1 MTRVGFV
8 GVGTM
13 GTPMVTNLLKAGF
26 SVLAYDVRPEAL
38 DEAGRRGAATAGSA
52 AEAAQDSEIVV
63 TMLPSSSDVEACY
76 CGPAGVLAGAPPGR
90 LCVDMS
96 TIDPGTSRRVA
107 ERAKAQGVR
116 FLDAPVS
123 GAVPRAV
130 EGTLTIMV
138 GGSERDLEEARPVL
152 SALGST
158 IIHVGP
164 VGSGE
169 VAKLCNNL
177 IAGVAMVAVSEA
189 FRLAERF
196 GVDPKVLTQVIQKS
210 SGQTWVME
218 HNHPVPGMVA
228 KAASSHDYAA
238 GFMTDLMA
246 KDMGLAVMAGREQ
259 RVPLFAAS
267 AALQLYRLASAQ
279 GLGRKDFSSVYSLLK
294 PASEHAPV

>member
-1 MTRVGFV
+1 MKRVGFI

-26 SVLAYDVRPEAL
+26 SVLACDVKPEAL
-38 DEAGRRGAATAGSA
+38 DEAGRRGAAVAGSA
-52 AEAAQDSEIVV
+52 AEVAKNSDIVV
-63 TMLPSSSDVEACY
+63 TMLPSSPDVEVAY
-76 CGPAGVLAGAPPGR
+76 LGQAGVLAGAPPAR

-96 TIDPGTSRRVA
+96 TIDPGMSRRVA
-107 ERAKAQGVR
+107 ERANAQGVR

-138 GGSERDLEEARPVL
+138 GGEQKDLEEARPVL
-152 SALGST
+152 AAMGST

-177 IAGVAMVAVSEA
+177 IAGVATVAVSEA

-196 GVDPKVLTQVIQKS
+196 GVDPEILTQVIRQS
-210 SGQTWVME
+210 SGQTWIME
-218 HNHPVPGMVA
+218 HNHPVPGIVA
-228 KAASSHDYAA
+228 KAASSRDYAP

-259 RVPLFAAS
+259 RLPLFTAS
-267 AALQLYRLASAQ
+267 AAAQLYRLASAQ
-279 GLGRKDFSSVYSLLK
+279 GLGRKDFSSIYAFLG

>member
-1 MTRVGFV
+1 MKRIGFI

-13 GTPMVTNLLKAGF
+13 GTPMVANLIRAGF
-26 SVLAYDVRPEAL
+26 SVLAYDVRAEAL
-38 DEAGRRGAATAGSA
+38 EEATRRGAAVGRSSA
-52 AEAAQDSEIVV
+52 EVAKDSDLVV
-63 TMLPSSSDVEACY
+63 TMLPSSADVEACY
-76 CGPAGVLAGAPPGR
+76 CGPDGVLAGAPPGR

-138 GGSERDLEEARPVL
+138 GGDPADLEEARPVL
-152 SALGST
+152 SAMGST

-164 VGSGE
+164 VGTGE

-177 IAGVAMVAVSEA
+177 IAGVAMIAVCEA
-189 FRLAERF
+189 FRLAEGF
-196 GVDPKVLTQVIQKS
+196 AVDPKVLTEVIQKS
-210 SGQTWVME
+210 SGHTWVME
-218 HNHPVPGMVA
+218 HNHPVAGMVA
-228 KAASSHDYAA
+228 KAASSREYAP

-246 KDMGLAVMAGREQ
+246 KDLGLVVMAGREQ
-259 RVPLFAAS
+259 RVPLFVAS
-267 AALQLYRLASAQ
+267 AAAQLYRLASAH
-279 GLGRKDFSSVYSLLK
+279 GLGRKDFSSVYTFLK
-294 PASEHAPV
+294 PASETAPV

>member
-1 MTRVGFV
+1 MKRVGFI

-13 GTPMVTNLLKAGF
+13 GTPMVANLLKAGF

-38 DEAGRRGAATAGSA
+38 AEARRLDAAAAGSA
-52 AEAAQDSEIVV
+52 AEAAKDSEIVV
-63 TMLPSSSDVEACY
+63 TMLPSSPEVEACY
-76 CGPAGVLAGAPPGR
+76 CGPAGVLTGAPAGR

-138 GGSERDLEEARPVL
+138 GGNATDLAEARPVL

-196 GVDPKVLTQVIQKS
+196 GVDAKVLTEVIQKS

-228 KAASSHDYAA
+228 KAASSRDYTA

-246 KDMGLAVMAGREQ
+246 KDLGLVVMAGREQ
-259 RVPLFAAS
+259 RVPLFTAS
-267 AALQLYRLASAQ
+267 AAFQLYRLASAQ
-279 GLGRKDFSSVYSLLK
+279 GLGRKDFSSVYTLLK
-294 PASEHAPV
+294 PASDTAPV